1 MRIRVAMAA
10 PLLGQFLTG
19 SNNMENLIYWNGKA
33 VGIDCGSYVSW
44 FPSAPREAIQQLTSE
59 AHMRT

>member
-1 MRIRVAMAA
+1 
-10 PLLGQFLTG
+10 
-19 SNNMENLIYWNGKA
+19 MENLIYWNGKA